1 MRFLLR
7 PLRWRV
13 NWSRNFSES
22 NAMLTSAVCRGVFC
36 FFFWRIFSMFFL
48 TSLLGHI
55 RIGVWNFQEQ
65 QGVSQGSSSNG
76 DKVFGWLFKLPTHI
90 HINTASPH
98 THTYPQPHFSRL
110 PFNCSEILLDWHFP
124 HQERRV
130 QPIEILTINYSASTS
145 LSHSFSSNKVGLE
158 IEGHSSTPN
167 AVYFG
172 LHLSIYSSIHLISS
186 LPQVWMIFF
195 FFLHL
200 CLYEYVLSPLHHAFL
215 MSSPI
220 CMTQWEEQRWNWT
233 TL

>member
-1 MRFLLR
+1 MRWNGLSGLNTDLVSSSDR
-7 PLRWRV
+7 PLYLGLFMSWDFYYAH
-13 NWSRNFSES
+13 WGGES
-22 NAMLTSAVCRGVFC
+22 TGAGTFQNQMLCSPQQCAGVCFG
-36 FFFWRIFSMFFL
+36 FFFWRIFSTFFL

-65 QGVSQGSSSNG
+65 QGVSQGSNSNG

-195 FFLHL
+195 F
-200 CLYEYVLSPLHHAFL
+200 YIYVS
-215 MSSPI
+215 MN
-220 CMTQWEEQRWNWT
+220 MY
-233 TL
+233 